1 MKLTTKGRFAVTAML
16 DLALNE
22 SNRPVTLSEI
32 SERQSIS
39 LSYLEQLFNRMRKH
53 DLVKSVKGPGGGYL
67 LAKSHEDIT
76 IKSII
81 TAVDEKIDATQCG
94 GHENCH
100 DGGRCI
106 THDLWINLNT
116 KILDYLDS
124 LTISDLIAN
133 EDQKPINF
141 DVKRND
147 LGRGLNTA

>member
-1 MKLTTKGRFAVTAML
+1 
-16 DLALNE
+16 
-22 SNRPVTLSEI
+22 VTLSEI

-81 TAVDEKIDATQCG
+81 TAVDEKIDATQWG

-124 LTISDLIAN
+124 LTIADLIAN
-133 EDQKPINF
+133 QDQKPINF